1 MHSLS
6 HHVAVS
12 RALSDG
18 MPRIIARQQSMF
30 VVTPQGAVW
39 QVLDADAR
47 SCIGGGTPRNDP
59 DVLARIFVSAEDG
72 TIRIY
77 RFGIGESR
85 AVTAWSML
93 EQLVRAIVGDDRAA

>member
-1 MHSLS
+1 M
-6 HHVAVS
+6 
-12 RALSDG
+12 SDG
-18 MPRIIARQQSMF
+18 MPRIIARQHSMF

-39 QVLDADAR
+39 QALDADAR

-72 TIRIY
+72 AIRIY

-85 AVTAWSML
+85 AVTAWGIL
-93 EQLVRAIVGDDRAA
+93 EQLVRASVGDDRAA

>member
-1 MHSLS
+1 M
-6 HHVAVS
+6 
-12 RALSDG
+12 SDG
-18 MPRIIARQQSMF
+18 VPRIIARPNSTY

-59 DVLARIFVSAEDG
+59 DVLARIFVNAEDRS
-72 TIRIY
+72 IRIY

-85 AVTAWSML
+85 AVTSWGMH
-93 EQLVRAIVGDDRAA
+93 EQLVRAMIGDDQAA